1 MPRPRGRIQRCDQ
14 GGLNASFQALAEP
27 SREQH
32 TFPLSSSLAFLRS
45 HSPFEKSDIG
55 HVRSTALLVP
65 VAPLCSPLPPAFCAA
80 IPLWKKTIGERFSR
94 EWRREGKGFLL
105 FSCLGKGAKESSRGG
120 QDNGERGGGD
130 SGLGSSLAWTTILS
144 PREHW
149 ILVLCLVFCAQMA
162 DGW

>member
-130 SGLGSSLAWTTILS
+130 SGLGSSLAWTTILETCKS
-144 PREHW
+144 FTAR
-149 ILVLCLVFCAQMA
+149 LT
-162 DGW
+162 